1 LEGFSHTLGGFMF
14 RLTVISLIALV
25 SLSAFAQENSV
36 DGFNSRFNLVRNAEG
51 KVTVIKLKRATR
63 FFTIKPFIEQI
74 KNDLLGQQAG
84 LKNISEA
91 QLDDMLI
98 ELGMNPY
105 ALNVEGGS
113 QEAQNFK
120 DSVLNVANIDVEA
133 AFSELDQKDFW
144 AEFQARLNE
153 AMLFLDPS
161 VVANLDDSRFFYRK
175 AVTHRVV
182 VWALEQAQK
191 RFSNV
196 PVLNI
201 ATFVIVRVHDMMLEQ
216 RHFAHNMLLHYF
228 ETVKETKLGMS
239 KTEVDRAISSIYE
252 YRIEATDIFGSN
264 RANAD
269 WDNFGI
275 NTFFSNVRVGNA
287 TINGWKDPFST
298 LSFSEIKKLN
308 FAFASV
314 TNEGARKIYHLGHNA
329 HMFSMKPSLAYDYSK
344 PKKVK
349 QLRSLLNIGG
359 VALGFLKL
367 PAFIKVN
374 TDRFIKSIYVKQVR
388 TEGALVGYFE
398 STGDTAMMKSVYAQ
412 RSNLY
417 IIE

>member
-1 LEGFSHTLGGFMF
+1 
-14 RLTVISLIALV
+14 
-25 SLSAFAQENSV
+25 
-36 DGFNSRFNLVRNAEG
+36 
-51 KVTVIKLKRATR
+51 
-63 FFTIKPFIEQI
+63 
-74 KNDLLGQQAG
+74 
-84 LKNISEA
+84 
-91 QLDDMLI
+91 
-98 ELGMNPY
+98 
-105 ALNVEGGS
+105 
-113 QEAQNFK
+113 
-120 DSVLNVANIDVEA
+120 
-133 AFSELDQKDFW
+133 
-144 AEFQARLNE
+144 
-153 AMLFLDPS
+153 
-161 VVANLDDSRFFYRK
+161 
-175 AVTHRVV
+175 
-182 VWALEQAQK
+182 
-191 RFSNV
+191 
-196 PVLNI
+196 
-201 ATFVIVRVHDMMLEQ
+201 MMLEQ

-264 RANAD
+264 RAAAD
-269 WDNFGI
+269 WNNYGI
-275 NTFFSNVRVGNA
+275 NTFYSSVRVGNA

-308 FAFASV
+308 YAFASV
-314 TNEGARKIYHLGHNA
+314 TNEGARKIYHLSHNA

-344 PKKVK
+344 PKRVK

-374 TDRFIKSIYVKQVR
+374 ADRFIKSIYVKQVR

-398 STGDTAMMKSVYAQ
+398 STGDTAMMKSVFAQ

>member
-1 LEGFSHTLGGFMF
+1 MF

-91 QLDDMLI
+91 ELDDMLI

-175 AVTHRVV
+175 AVTHKVV

-264 RANAD
+264 RAAAD
-269 WDNFGI
+269 WNNYGI
-275 NTFFSNVRVGNA
+275 NTFFSSVRVGNA

-308 FAFASV
+308 YAFASV
-314 TNEGARKIYHLGHNA
+314 TNEGARKIYHLSHNA

-344 PKKVK
+344 PKRVK

-374 TDRFIKSIYVKQVR
+374 ADRFIKSIYVKQVR

-398 STGDTAMMKSVYAQ
+398 STGDTAMMKSVFAQ

>member
-1 LEGFSHTLGGFMF
+1 MF

-98 ELGMNPY
+98 DLGMNPY

-175 AVTHRVV
+175 AVTHKVV
-182 VWALEQAQK
+182 VWALEQAEK
-191 RFSNV
+191 RFTNV

-228 ETVKETKLGMS
+228 ETVKETSLGMT
-239 KTEVDRAISSIYE
+239 KAEVDHAISSIYE

-275 NTFFSNVRVGNA
+275 NTFYSSVRVGNA

-314 TNEGARKIYHLGHNA
+314 TNEGARKIYHLSHNA
-329 HMFSMKPSLAYDYSK
+329 NMFSMKPALAYDYSK

-374 TDRFIKSIYVKQVR
+374 ADRFIKSIYVQQVR

-417 IIE
+417 IVE